1 MTVGSRTCHWQQQI
15 YSEGEPQEDE
25 FGAGVLWLRVS
36 AFFHLVTL
44 WYVLLQLLNMGFLR
58 HFPFM
63 VAEVFHAALCPGRAR
78 LTSTWQYFVKEIF
91 NYQNSVGDR
100 FSCRFGGGGERTSV
114 LDRRAVLTQQEAGIE
129 IEDTNKHPS
138 LEFYIS
144 FWISLPVHA
153 LQHNLLFRVRLNWN
167 QLLIT
172 FMSKLINHNYSDH
185 VHMNNFYYGKH
196 NY

>member
-100 FSCRFGGGGERTSV
+100 FSCRFGAGGGGMDFCAGQESCSYTAGGRDRNWRYQQTSFLGV
-114 LDRRAVLTQQEAGIE
+114 LYFILDIASSTCLTTQLIVQSETQLKSIA
-129 IEDTNKHPS
+129 N
-138 LEFYIS
+138 YIY
-144 FWISLPVHA
+144 V
-153 LQHNLLFRVRLNWN
+153 
-167 QLLIT
+167 
-172 FMSKLINHNYSDH
+172 
-185 VHMNNFYYGKH
+185 
-196 NY
+196 